1 MLSTFLNAIGEN
13 KPQLVGF
20 NSQRSDLKILVQRAV
35 AQGIQAKE
43 FAKRPN
49 KPWEGVDYFDSKFSP
64 VHVYLIEILGGHGKS
79 TPSLHEMAN
88 VCGIPG
94 KIGVWE
100 RKLLHY
106 GLKDASRKSW
116 HTTNVMHC
124 LPTSSGFVQLILV
137 VFLLTKHMRRN
148 SCE

>member
-1 MLSTFLNAIGEN
+1 MLSTFLNATGEN
-13 KPQLVGF
+13 KPQLVGS

-49 KPWEGVDYFDSKFSP
+49 KPWEGVDFFDIKFSP
-64 VHVYLIEILGGHGKS
+64 VHVDLIEILGGHGNS

-94 KIGVWE
+94 KMGDEGKEVAP
-100 RKLLHY
+100 L
-106 GLKDASRKSW
+106 
-116 HTTNVMHC
+116 
-124 LPTSSGFVQLILV
+124 
-137 VFLLTKHMRRN
+137 
-148 SCE
+148 